1 MTPTREQELWA
12 LTLWVEKHHGE
23 DGTAYIAERIE
34 HFTTT
39 GESGGVELWEG
50 VAQRFASLAVVADEQ
65 SH

>member
-1 MTPTREQELWA
+1 M
-12 LTLWVEKHHGE
+12 TLWVEKHHGE

-39 GESGGVELWEG
+39 GESGGVALWEG
-50 VAQRFASLAVVADEQ
+50 VAQRFASLGMVADEQ